1 MNLAPQIMEEI
12 PVFPLRTVLFP
23 GGPLPL
29 RIFETRYVDMVSRCL
44 RRDEPFGVCLIREG
58 REIGEAAT
66 PHALGT
72 LASIIDWEQHQDG
85 LLGITA
91 MGGSRFRIRDSW
103 LAPDRLRLA
112 NVDLLP
118 TPEPATLPDQP
129 DDIRQLLDRILGMQ
143 SLGYHHCE
151 RRDTDAEWLSARL
164 AEVLPLSLERKQQLL
179 AMDDPMERLE
189 SLREMVPQL
198 RLR

>member
-1 MNLAPQIMEEI
+1 MNDTPQTLEELPI
-12 PVFPLRTVLFP
+12 FPLRTVLFP

-44 RRDEPFGVCLIREG
+44 RRDAPFGVCLIREG
-58 REIGEAAT
+58 REVGDAAM
-66 PHALGT
+66 PHFLGT
-72 LASIIDWEQHQDG
+72 LARIIDWDQHQDG

-91 MGGSRFRIRDSW
+91 MGGNRFRIRETW

-112 NVDLLP
+112 SVDLLP
-118 TPEPATLPDQP
+118 TPEPATLPEQP
-129 DDIRQLLDRILGMQ
+129 DSIRQLLDRVLGMR

-164 AEVLPLSLERKQQLL
+164 AEILPLNLERRQRLL

-189 SLREMVPQL
+189 TLREMVPQL
-198 RLR
+198 RLA